1 MNLQVAYQ
9 CFNLATDQQHILLW
23 VGICH
28 KEGSPEWLIQSS
40 GSKWFTQQR
49 GQWIPGVYSSVT
61 GAKPGMQ
68 PRHRQHL
75 VTNLPPGSMT
85 ELPERHTWLQS
96 NAWDSGINKELCE
109 ISEWQY
115 FPYVLHTR
123 NYTFLWFHRQ
133 QLHRCK
139 YNLFEVQCSTQES
152 NVRERPEKEKKKPK
166 LTEHL

>member
-28 KEGSPEWLIQSS
+28 KDDSSEWLIQSS
-40 GSKWFTQQR
+40 GSKWFILQR
-49 GQWIPGVYSSVT
+49 GQQISRVCSGGT

-68 PRHRQHL
+68 PCHRQCL
-75 VTNLPPGSMT
+75 VTLPTLCPGSST
-85 ELPERHTWLQS
+85 ELPERHTWVKS
-96 NAWDSGINKELCE
+96 NAWTPWINKEFSE

-115 FPYVLHTR
+115 FPCVLNTR
-123 NYTFLWFHRQ
+123 NCTLLRFHK

-139 YNLFEVQCSTQES
+139 YSLFEVQCSTQEKQT
-152 NVRERPEKEKKKPK
+152 V
-166 LTEHL
+166 T